1 MRVLHFALVIVE
13 NVKKNAL
20 KIGKGDVK
28 SYTGKVKKKHFLI
41 RNQKAS
47 LMQNAIFFKLMTL
60 EVVW

>member
-47 LMQNAIFFKLMTL
+47 LMQNAIFFF
-60 EVVW
+60 